1 MSEKNFDFSD
11 FSESVSN
18 KPSNLKNDIFTTKI
32 YNAKNGSNKS
42 LLIVEKLSKK
52 KNQLWRNK
60 AGFNKEELKLVN
72 PNKSH
77 IIDYDKTLAFNLANN
92 IVRRRFRYFWGKNED
107 DSEEDI
113 EREKPIV
120 RIERTLKYNEDM
132 KRLEE
137 EKRKERERLEKEK
150 KEKERLE
157 REKKEKE
164 RLERLEKERKEKE
177 RLEREKKEKLE
188 RELKEKAKREK
199 QKQKEMMKTIEV
211 NIEERNRQNHNYKII
226 SKITKEIEI
235 SDNNRSNY
243 KKYNEEPQKENKS
256 LKLFKNNSEM
266 DVSKSSKTFVAKN
279 RRPEINTQRISRED
293 NNNLIK
299 NINQVKIE
307 VNKKTIIKETKDS
320 PTLLNKANIHQIT
333 QAIKHDSRPE
343 DSKIENK
350 KVIIVN
356 KIGDAKK
363 NNEINKIVLQKNVI
377 QKDITVQK
385 YGNYNTEGNVRNK
398 YKNKKINN
406 KILDEL

>member
-1 MSEKNFDFSD
+1 MK
-11 FSESVSN
+11 
-18 KPSNLKNDIFTTKI
+18 LITK
-32 YNAKNGSNKS
+32 K
-42 LLIVEKLSKK
+42 
-52 KNQLWRNK
+52 
-60 AGFNKEELKLVN
+60 
-72 PNKSH
+72 
-77 IIDYDKTLAFNLANN
+77 
-92 IVRRRFRYFWGKNED
+92 
-107 DSEEDI
+107 
-113 EREKPIV
+113 
-120 RIERTLKYNEDM
+120 
-132 KRLEE
+132 
-137 EKRKERERLEKEK
+137 
-150 KEKERLE
+150 
-157 REKKEKE
+157 
-164 RLERLEKERKEKE
+164 
-177 RLEREKKEKLE
+177 
-188 RELKEKAKREK
+188 
-199 QKQKEMMKTIEV
+199 
-211 NIEERNRQNHNYKII
+211 
-226 SKITKEIEI
+226 TKEIEI

-307 VNKKTIIKETKDS
+307 VNKKTIIKETKDTPS
-320 PTLLNKANIHQIT
+320 LLNKSNIHQIT